1 MRNDLDAQLA
11 DRYRIERE
19 LGRGGMATVWL
30 AHDLRLERDVALKI
44 LEPALAGAIGVD
56 RFVREVRLT
65 AQLQHSNV
73 VPVLD
78 SGIVTSADGTRLPWY
93 AMPYIAGESLRSR
106 LRREQQLP
114 VEAALHIAEDV
125 ARVLDAAHQHG
136 IVHRD
141 IKPENVMLADGT
153 AYVVDFGIAKAL
165 IDTGDE
171 RLTSTGLAIGT
182 PTYMSPEQ
190 AAAGVVDARSDQYSL
205 ACMLYEMLAG
215 EPPFT
220 GPTAQAVLARR
231 FAETARAIRPVRPTV
246 PAAVERAVLK
256 ALERIPA
263 DRFDSVAAFAAALR
277 THDSA
282 EIGSPAAASRR
293 PWPLVVAAAAV
304 VAAGMG
310 GFLVWRSVTA
320 SRAGAT
326 DPQVVA
332 LYQRGVQGY
341 NRRTPEGARDAVA
354 AYAAAL
360 RRDSSYA
367 PAWNGLA
374 LMYVQ
379 ANRRQFAIPGVTWD
393 SMLRLAVAASD
404 RATALDP
411 GEAQSWVTR
420 STVISAIDPTD
431 ERGPIQSAR
440 RAVALDSSS
449 APAWHTLATSQLNL
463 GALDSAIANWH
474 QCSAR
479 NPAFTQCLAFL
490 ALGFY
495 WRRQYDS
502 AAFWVDSSL
511 AVDPSYLLGRSSAGY
526 IAIERGE
533 FSKAVA
539 SFEAAR
545 RLTSD
550 VEMVNALAGRA
561 LAEARAGA
569 TGRARTTLRQ
579 VDSLAAGYVP
589 LQAHLAVYVAQAH
602 AALGERDK
610 AETWLDR
617 YAPKEDLHFQMHL
630 RCDPPF
636 DPLRHDRRF
645 RALLITEPPAGHC

>member
-310 GFLVWRSVTA
+310 GFLVWRSVA
-320 SRAGAT
+320 ARAGAT

-511 AVDPSYLLGRSSAGY
+511 AVDPNYLLGRSSAGY

-602 AALGERDK
+602 AALGERDR
-610 AETWLDR
+610 AETWLER

>member
-1 MRNDLDAQLA
+1 MRDDLDAQLA

-114 VEAALHIAEDV
+114 VETALHIAEDV

-231 FAETARAIRPVRPTV
+231 FAESARAIRPVRPTV

-282 EIGSPAAASRR
+282 EIGSPAAAPRR
-293 PWPLVVAAAAV
+293 RWPLVAVAAAV

-449 APAWHTLATSQLNL
+449 APAWHTLAMSQLNL

-511 AVDPSYLLGRSSAGY
+511 AVDPNYLLGRGSAGY

-533 FSKAVA
+533 FPKAVA

-569 TGRARTTLRQ
+569 TGQARTTLRQ

-602 AALGERDK
+602 AALGERDR
-610 AETWLDR
+610 AETWLER

>member
-11 DRYRIERE
+11 GRYRIERE

-141 IKPENVMLADGT
+141 IKPENVMLADGA

-205 ACMLYEMLAG
+205 ACVLYEMLVG

-220 GPTAQAVLARR
+220 GPTAQAVVARR
-231 FAETARAIRPVRPTV
+231 FAETARGIRPVRPTV
-246 PAAVERAVLK
+246 PAAIEHAVLK

-277 THDSA
+277 ASDA
-282 EIGSPAAASRR
+282 GAIPAPAPVSRR
-293 PWPLVVAAAAV
+293 RWPLAVTALAVAAAAL
-304 VAAGMG
+304 G
-310 GFLVWRSVTA
+310 GFLLWRRNA
-320 SRAGAT
+320 APRPAAA

-332 LYQRGVQGY
+332 LYQRGLQGY

-360 RRDSSYA
+360 RQDSGYA

-374 LMYVQ
+374 QMYVQ

-404 RATALDP
+404 RAVALDP
-411 GEAQSWVTR
+411 RSPDSWITR
-420 STVISAIDPTD
+420 ANVSRAIDPT
-431 ERGPIQSAR
+431 EVQSAIR
-440 RAVALDSSS
+440 SAHRAIALDSSS
-449 APAWHTLATSQLNL
+449 APAWHALAVSLL
-463 GALDSAIANWH
+463 DRGDPDSAVAAWH

-502 AAFWVDSSL
+502 AAFWVDSAL
-511 AVDPSYLLGRSSAGY
+511 ALDPNYLLGRSSAGY

-533 FSKAVA
+533 YPKAVA

-550 VEMVNALAGRA
+550 VEAVNALAGRA
-561 LAEARAGA
+561 LAEARGGA
-569 TGRARTTLRQ
+569 TGRARVTLRE

-602 AALGERDK
+602 AALGERGR
-610 AETWLDR
+610 AEDWLER
-617 YAPKEDLHFQMHL
+617 YVPKEDLHFQLHL
-630 RCDPPF
+630 RCDPPL
-636 DPLRHDRRF
+636 DPLRNDRRF